1 MGKTGVV
8 CECVW
13 MRCQGVHRAAH
24 GRDGLGWDGM
34 ADRRGPRDSP
44 LPGFNNQAGP
54 QLERSW
60 STAGDGHGERR
71 IKLGPADGAS
81 RASVK
86 SSIESR
92 IRTRCR
98 GSGMSVTKM
107 AKCQNWLVSLP
118 RRRKASAGTG
128 ELTTYREEVPMYS
141 SLPAAEVQL
150 LISRGT
156 PYSRQG
162 LLVQRSQSSS
172 LTVGAVSATRGDS
185 SQADSSRACTTH
197 RPRRATASSRP
208 TYHRPTTSPP
218 LAYPVCGG
226 GSESALRV
234 CGVGVGDGGLQGGW
248 RDANSMRD
256 RSTDSPRLCGR
267 AITASQRAQ
276 HQLR

>member
-13 MRCQGVHRAAH
+13 MRCPPRRAWERWV
-24 GRDGLGWDGM
+24 GMGWPIEGD
-34 ADRRGPRDSP
+34 PEIPP

-60 STAGDGHGERR
+60 STARDGHGERR

-107 AKCQNWLVSLP
+107 AKCQNWLVSLR

-128 ELTTYREEVPMYS
+128 EPTTYWAEVPTTYS
-141 SLPAAEVQL
+141 SLPAAEVQS
-150 LISRGT
+150 LISGGT
-156 PYSRQG
+156 PYSK
-162 LLVQRSQSSS
+162 
-172 LTVGAVSATRGDS
+172 
-185 SQADSSRACTTH
+185 
-197 RPRRATASSRP
+197 
-208 TYHRPTTSPP
+208 
-218 LAYPVCGG
+218 
-226 GSESALRV
+226 
-234 CGVGVGDGGLQGGW
+234 
-248 RDANSMRD
+248 
-256 RSTDSPRLCGR
+256 
-267 AITASQRAQ
+267 
-276 HQLR
+276 